1 MKSYF
6 TIGEVVY
13 YDKEYYKVLSENGTL
28 IRIENI
34 STGKTFSIHRAFVN
48 RVKGDLQW
56 LIFKRSS

>member
-48 RVKGDLQW
+48 RVKGDLQ
-56 LIFKRSS
+56 